1 MLLSMKIIIVTIVSI
16 FFAIIIGF
24 FLIPYL
30 KKNKKDQVLSIY
42 LSSRHNNKKNTPTM
56 GGLIFIIPPLLI
68 TLTLLMFDKISFS
81 YNLFIVLFTFIG
93 YSLIGFMDDYLI
105 IKRNNNQGLSE
116 TSKLVLQIILAV
128 IIFYLFLKG
137 QNEPLLWIHT
147 LNIKVNIGW
156 IYGVFILLVL
166 LSSSNAVN
174 ITDGL
179 DGLATGLSII
189 AFFTLGVITLNT
201 GWLEG
206 YMEIGIFI
214 FSLVGSL
221 ISFLMFNSYP
231 AKVFMGD
238 TGSLALGAT
247 MGMIAILTRH
257 ELLLVIIGIVFVIE
271 TITCI
276 IQRVYYKF
284 THKRIFPMTP
294 IHHTLEQIL
303 PENEVVKILWL
314 IGLLGCLFSL
324 LFGVWI

>member
-105 IKRNNNQGLSE
+105 IKKNNNQGLSE

-189 AFFTLGVITLNT
+189 AFLL
-201 GWLEG
+201 W
-206 YMEIGIFI
+206 
-214 FSLVGSL
+214 
-221 ISFLMFNSYP
+221 
-231 AKVFMGD
+231 
-238 TGSLALGAT
+238 AL
-247 MGMIAILTRH
+247 
-257 ELLLVIIGIVFVIE
+257 
-271 TITCI
+271 
-276 IQRVYYKF
+276 
-284 THKRIFPMTP
+284 
-294 IHHTLEQIL
+294 
-303 PENEVVKILWL
+303 
-314 IGLLGCLFSL
+314 
-324 LFGVWI
+324 